1 MIYLLRKQCVN
12 VVYAE
17 RDTSYG
23 LVVNKNHKF
32 YHQVTFIF
40 IKTMS
45 HDLLVQ
51 VAYWRASKTRFL
63 GMILLK
69 TATDCSK

>member
-17 RDTSYG
+17 RDTSHG

-40 IKTMS
+40 IKTIS

-51 VAYWRASKTRFL
+51 VAY
-63 GMILLK
+63 
-69 TATDCSK
+69 